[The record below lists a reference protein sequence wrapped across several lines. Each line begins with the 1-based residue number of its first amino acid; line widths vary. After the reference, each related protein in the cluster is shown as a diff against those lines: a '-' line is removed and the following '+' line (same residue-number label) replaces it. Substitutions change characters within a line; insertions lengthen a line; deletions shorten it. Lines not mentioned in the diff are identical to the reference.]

1 MQLLWRKAWQFLQK
15 LKMELSYEPAIPL
28 LGHICSENSNLKR
41 YMNPM
46 SIWGA
51 EARQVYLLAPA
62 VKTRTKG
69 SLRRGTL
76 RWRFSLKLK

>member
-46 SIWGA
+46 SI
-51 EARQVYLLAPA
+51 VTYKFS
-62 VKTRTKG
+62 VK
-69 SLRRGTL
+69 
-76 RWRFSLKLK
+76 